1 MANIFAPQAL
11 PSSPTSQQTTTGGLN
26 AWAQPY
32 VTDLLKQAQG
42 LSADPTALQQQSY
55 QNVSNLGVAPQIGQA
70 TGMASGAAQ
79 GAMGTAGTAL
89 DYGQQGAGYGA
100 QGLGYGQQGVG
111 LGVAGG
117 AQYGQQGAGYGQ
129 QATGAGQQY
138 ANMATDPSQM
148 AAYMNPYVQ
157 QSLAPQ
163 LDLLNQQQALQGQQI
178 QGQAT
183 SQGAFGG
190 NRATLAQGL
199 NAQNY
204 DLARQQAI
212 AQGYNTAFTNAQQA
226 QQFGANLGLQ
236 GLQTGIQGAQ
246 AGLQG
251 VGTQLAGTAQGMQGA
266 GLGIQGAQAGLQ
278 GVQGAQN
285 AYGLGLQGANTLGQ
299 LGQNQFNQQATA
311 AQLQNQLGTQQY
323 LMPQQLLQTK
333 QNMLQGLP
341 VGSSMTQGW
350 QSGPNSLSQ
359 GIGAVGAI
367 GTLFGGGA
375 NSAFNT
381 IKGMFPGSTT
391 PTPYYP
397 TNPDPSNPNNITTI
411 QTPIDTTVPDYYNQG
426 PGDPVM
432 PDVPSAK
439 GGVIKGYAQGGA
451 VQSYASGGISSINNA
466 VRNDPTAYSEQTVNG
481 GVQHGILDDITKLI
495 ALSNI
500 TKERSAMQNQQA
512 MQSPPPPGSV
522 AQQLAAQLQQQRQQM
537 PQQMAQM
544 VPPQQPQGIDSAQSN
559 LPQQYAGG
567 GIIAFNGEDGSKVP
581 APYDPSKDAPTYI
594 SELPAYLKEKLSP
607 FLRGLREQ
615 INTGKAAPGAT
626 WDPTVQA
633 GPETV
638 VAPTPV
644 PVAPVAAKPS
654 NDIIIHPN
662 APRVAAAGPSTP
674 TAADAASQLGIPQTD
689 TSGITDLLKGY
700 ADKITGSEDFG
711 QSRQDANISALR
723 KFFLGMA
730 AGKSPYFFTNATES
744 GLAAQEGLDKTLEG
758 IQARKDKQITQLM
771 GLGLKGEELKNA
783 AKKLGIDETELKAK
797 IPLYGSEVKKNEALA
812 YKAMHPTTSSGGITA
827 GIITPKDLAAL
838 DEKYDALA
846 VNPKADPAFYAS
858 LGKRVQ
864 DLLSAKPGTKSY
876 NEGMN
881 EVKLITEARKNEFI
895 KRAQILGARKVPI
908 STSED

>member
-42 LSADPTALQQQSY
+42 LTATPTDLQNQSY
-55 QNVSNLGVAPQIGQA
+55 QSAANLGVAPQIGQA
-70 TGMASGAAQ
+70 TGLAGGAAQ
-79 GAMGTAGTAL
+79 GALGTAGTAL
-89 DYGQQGAGYGA
+89 
-100 QGLGYGQQGVG
+100 
-111 LGVAGG
+111 
-117 AQYGQQGAGYGQ
+117 GYGQ
-129 QATGAGQQY
+129 QAAGAGQQY
-138 ANMATDPSQM
+138 ANMATDPSSIQ
-148 AAYMNPYVQ
+148 AYMSPYVQ
-157 QSLAPQ
+157 QALAPQ
-163 LDLLNQQQALQGQQI
+163 LQMLNQQQAIAGQGI
-178 QGQAT
+178 NAQAAG
-183 SQGAFGG
+183 QGAFGG

-212 AQGYNTAFTNAQQA
+212 GQGYQNAFTQAQQA

-236 GLQTGIQGAQ
+236 GLQT
-246 AGLQG
+246 
-251 VGTQLAGTAQGMQGA
+251 
-266 GLGIQGAQAGLQ
+266 GLQ

-311 AQLQNQLGTQQY
+311 TQLQNQLGTQQY
-323 LMPQQLLQTK
+323 LMPQQLLQAK

-359 GIGAVGAI
+359 GIGALGTL
-367 GTLFGGGA
+367 GTLFAGGA

-381 IKGMFPGSTT
+381 VRSMFPGSSGGGSDNTAYVPGGGGAQNT
-391 PTPYYP
+391 YIPNQDPTLD
-397 TNPDPSNPNNITTI
+397 NRDVGGGNLNSDNLS
-411 QTPIDTTVPDYYNQG
+411 
-426 PGDPVM
+426 
-432 PDVPSAK
+432 PDVPNAK
-439 GGVIKGYAQGGA
+439 GGVIKGYAQGGT
-451 VQSYASGGISSINNA
+451 VQGYASGGIASINNA

-512 MQSPPPPGSV
+512 MQSPSPPGSV
-522 AQQLAAQLQQQRQQM
+522 AQQLAARLQQQQQMQQPQM

-544 VPPQQPQGIDSAQSN
+544 VPPQGIDNARSN

-567 GIIAFNGEDGSKVP
+567 GIIAFNGEEGSKVS

-594 SELPAYLKEKLSP
+594 SEIPAYLKEKLSP
-607 FLRGLREQ
+607 FLKGLREQ
-615 INTGKAAPGAT
+615 ITTGKAAPGAT
-626 WDPTVQA
+626 WDPAVQA
-633 GPETV
+633 SPEV
-638 VAPTPV
+638 AIAPTPV
-644 PVAPVAAKPS
+644 PVAPVAPVAAKPDS
-654 NDIIIHPN
+654 GIVIHPN
-662 APRVAAAGPSTP
+662 VPTAVAGPSGP
-674 TAADAASQLGIPQTD
+674 SVAMQAASAPAYTPTD

-711 QSRQDANISALR
+711 QARQDANISALR
-723 KFFLGMA
+723 KLFLGMA
-730 AGKSPYFFTNATES
+730 AGKSPYFFSNFGEA
-744 GLAAQEGLDKTLEG
+744 GMAAQEGLDKTLEG
-758 IQARKDKQITQLM
+758 IQARKNAQLTQLM

>member
-79 GAMGTAGTAL
+79 GALGTAGTAL
-89 DYGQQGAGYGA
+89 
-100 QGLGYGQQGVG
+100 
-111 LGVAGG
+111 
-117 AQYGQQGAGYGQ
+117 GYGQ
-129 QATGAGQQY
+129 QASQAGQNYQ
-138 ANMATDPSQM
+138 NMATDPNSIQ
-148 AAYMNPYVQ
+148 AYMSPYIQ
-157 QSLAPQ
+157 QALAPQ
-163 LDLLNQQQALQGQQI
+163 LAMLGQQQAISSQGI
-178 QGQAT
+178 NAKAVG
-183 SQGAFGG
+183 QGAFGG

-212 AQGYNTAFTNAQQA
+212 GQGYQNAFNQAQQA
-226 QQFGANLGLQ
+226 QQFGSTLGLQ
-236 GLQTGIQGAQ
+236 GLQT
-246 AGLQG
+246 
-251 VGTQLAGTAQGMQGA
+251 
-266 GLGIQGAQAGLQ
+266 GLQ

-285 AYGLGLQGANTLGQ
+285 AYGLGLQGASTLGQ

-359 GIGAVGAI
+359 GIGAVGTL
-367 GTLFGGGA
+367 GTLFAGGA

-381 IKGMFPGSTT
+381 VRSMFPGSSGGGGTGIVT
-391 PTPYYP
+391 DANGNRLSTGQTLDNNGSIVNDPTYGAGANYP
-397 TNPDPSNPNNITTI
+397 
-411 QTPIDTTVPDYYNQG
+411 VPEDMQ
-426 PGDPVM
+426 V
-432 PDVPSAK
+432 AK
-439 GGVIKGYAQGGA
+439 GGVIKSYAQGGM
-451 VQSYASGGISSINNA
+451 VQSYAPGGITRINND
-466 VRNDPTAYSEQTVNG
+466 VRNDPTAYSEQTING
-481 GVQHGILDDITKLI
+481 GVQHNILGDITKLI
-495 ALSNI
+495 AMNDI
-500 TKERSAMQNQQA
+500 AKERNAMQNQQA
-512 MQSPPPPGSV
+512 MQAPTPPGSV
-522 AQQLAAQLQQQRQQM
+522 AQQLAAQLQQQQQMQQPQM

-544 VPPQQPQGIDSAQSN
+544 APPQQPQGIDSAQSN

-594 SELPAYLKEKLSP
+594 SELPAYLKEKLAP

-644 PVAPVAAKPS
+644 PVAPVATKPDS
-654 NDIIIHPN
+654 GIVIHPN
-662 APRVAAAGPSTP
+662 APRVAAGPSGPSTP
-674 TAADAASQLGIPQTD
+674 TAADAAAQLGIPQTD
-689 TSGITDLLKGY
+689 TSGITDLIKGY

-723 KFFLGMA
+723 KLFLGMA
-730 AGKSPYFFTNATES
+730 AGKSPYFFSNLGDA

-783 AKKLGIDETELKAK
+783 AKKLGIDEAELKAK
-797 IPLYGSEVKKNEALA
+797 IPVYNATVMKELGMAKYYGNRS
-812 YKAMHPTTSSGGITA
+812 TGSTTA
-827 GIITPKDLAAL
+827 GLGSVPGAVTHKIIQEYKGYSADPKSAPFFSQLPVDVQKALKLPGTGSYERALPIFKKALNENMANDLAMI
-838 DEKYDALA
+838 K
-846 VNPKADPAFYAS
+846 S
-858 LGKRVQ
+858 
-864 DLLSAKPGTKSY
+864 LSAKT
-876 NEGMN
+876 
-881 EVKLITEARKNEFI
+881 
-895 KRAQILGARKVPI
+895 RAS